1 MPNKKMIYLDYN
13 ANAPIFDSVKCEV
26 VKNLDRYGNA
36 SAIHSVGKVLDDS
49 IESSRILI
57 LNYFKAVDCKLIFT
71 SSGTESNNIILKN
84 ILDIDC
90 FITSPTEHISI
101 LNVRN
106 DFSFIPIDRN
116 GIVKIEELEKK
127 LKKLKNKKFLLSV
140 MLVNNENGI
149 IQPIKTI
156 SKLVHKYGGLI
167 HCDVAQA
174 IGKID
179 INFKELDL
187 DAISLSSHKFG
198 GPIGISGLIVK
209 NKIKIS
215 NFLAGGEQEY
225 SIRSGS
231 SNHLL
236 IPAFAKAL
244 EFTKSEKYINKM
256 KLVLSWQDWFEDK
269 LKKVA
274 PNILIFGEKV
284 SRLTNVTHF
293 CIPDVQSENII
304 FSMDI
309 DDIIISSGSSCSSK
323 VKKESYVVRSMKY
336 SKKIATNSVRVSWGW
351 KSRKDELSIFIDKLK
366 YITESY
372 NIKAA

>member
-1 MPNKKMIYLDYN
+1 MIYLDYN
-13 ANAPIFDSVKCEV
+13 ANAPIFDSVKSAIR
-26 VKNLDRYGNA
+26 KNLDWYGNP
-36 SAIHSVGKVLDDS
+36 SAIHSLGKVLDDS
-49 IESSRILI
+49 IESSRTLI
-57 LNYFKAVDCKLIFT
+57 LKHFNADDCKLIFT

-84 ILDIDC
+84 ILDIDF

-106 DFSFIPIDRN
+106 DFNFIPIDSD
-116 GIVKIEELEKK
+116 GIVKIDELEKK
-127 LKKLKNKKFLLSV
+127 LKKFKNKNFLLSL

-149 IQPIKTI
+149 IQPIKKI
-156 SKLVHKYGGLI
+156 SKLVHKYGGLM
-167 HCDVAQA
+167 HCDAAQA

-179 INFKELDL
+179 INFKELEL

-198 GPIGISGLIVK
+198 GPIGVSGLIVK
-209 NKIKIS
+209 NKIKFR

-231 SNHLL
+231 SNFLL

-244 EFTKSEKYINKM
+244 EFTKSEKYKNKM
-256 KLVLSWQDWFEDK
+256 KLVLSWQEWFENK
-269 LKKVA
+269 LREVA
-274 PNILIFGEKV
+274 PNILIFGEKA

-293 CIPDVQSENII
+293 CIPAIQSENII

-309 DDIIISSGSSCSSK
+309 DNIIISSGSSCSSK
-323 VKKESYVVRSMKY
+323 VKKESYVVKSMKY

-351 KSRKDELSIFIDKLK
+351 KSKKDELSIFIEKLK
-366 YITESY
+366 CITESY